1 MTPMLIIKVV
11 GVVLLGAVF
20 IHFMGM
26 PWGLAAIAGL
36 ACIVLP

>member
-1 MTPMLIIKVV
+1 MSAITVIKIV

-20 IHFMGM
+20 LHLYGM
-26 PWGLAAIAGL
+26 PWGLVTTAGL